1 MVVNHRF
8 CMFVGI
14 VIVGGILFGC
24 GYRVTEAMMSN
35 QTYPPKLESYQ
46 MPVYSTPPERPY
58 IVIAQIYAF
67 PRNPVDVS
75 IWSADSAI
83 EALKKRAKE
92 LGADAL
98 VLKRVDMAPTGTL
111 GQRGYSGEGYA
122 IHWAH

>member
-1 MVVNHRF
+1 MVINHRF

-24 GYRVTEAMMSN
+24 GYRVTQVMMSN
-35 QTYPPKLESYQ
+35 ETYPPKPESYQ
-46 MPVYSTPPERPY
+46 IPVYSTTPERPH
-58 IVIAQIYAF
+58 IIIAQIYAF
-67 PRNPVDVS
+67 PRNPIDIS

-92 LGADAL
+92 LGADVL
-98 VLKRVDMAPTGTL
+98 VLKRVDMAPTGTE

-122 IHWAH
+122 IHWAE

>member
-1 MVVNHRF
+1 MS
-8 CMFVGI
+8 VGI

-24 GYRVTEAMMSN
+24 GYRVTQVMISN
-35 QTYPPKLESYQ
+35 QTYPPKSDSYQ
-46 MPVYSTPPERPY
+46 ISVYSTTPERPY

-67 PRNPVDVS
+67 PRNPIDVS

-98 VLKRVDMAPTGTL
+98 VLKRVDTVPTGTM
-111 GQRGYSGEGYA
+111 GQRAYSGEGYA
-122 IHWAH
+122 IHWAE

>member
-1 MVVNHRF
+1 MS
-8 CMFVGI
+8 VGI

-46 MPVYSTPPERPY
+46 IPVYSTPPERPHV
-58 IVIAQIYAF
+58 VIAQIYAF
-67 PRNPVDVS
+67 PRNPLDVS

-83 EALKKRAKE
+83 EALKTRAKE

-98 VLKRVDMAPTGTL
+98 VLKRVDTAPMGTM
-111 GQRGYSGEGYA
+111 GQRAYSGEGYA
-122 IHWAH
+122 IHWAE

>member
-1 MVVNHRF
+1 ML
-8 CMFVGI
+8 VGI

-35 QTYPPKLESYQ
+35 QTYPPKPDSYQ
-46 MPVYSTPPERPY
+46 IPVYSTTPERPH

-67 PRNPVDVS
+67 PRNPLDVS

-98 VLKRVDMAPTGTL
+98 VLKRVDMASTGTE

-122 IHWAH
+122 IHWGE